1 MSEHIRLG
9 KVSGFPVSV
18 HWSVLVILWL
28 FTWSLAS
35 TLPHAAPGH
44 SVAAYWLAGAI
55 GAVVLLASLLAHE
68 LTHAVVARRA
78 GFTVSGV
85 TLWML
90 GGIASFGS
98 DAKTPKTEF
107 RVAVSGPATS
117 LMLAAVSA
125 GVAAGLHALGTA
137 PIVVGVVSW
146 LSGINLLLGLFN
158 LLPGAP
164 LDGGRILRAYLW
176 HRHGD
181 PVRAAVGAARG
192 GRILG
197 YILIGLGLLQFVA
210 GALVGGVWM
219 AFLGW
224 FLLTAART
232 EENQVLAR
240 QSLAGVRVADA
251 MTAHPH
257 TAPGWITVEDFIH
270 RYLLGDRHS
279 AYPVEGPDGSITGLI
294 TLTQLRAVAP
304 NARATTLVRDAA
316 IPLHQVPTAAP
327 HEPLT
332 ALLERLSAGGRVLVV
347 GGDHH
352 RNRHHQ
358 TDRRARPRPAPTSHR
373 SPQLTP
379 NADPDHHDPA
389 PNPWNPPAANRT
401 SACYPRCPVSM
412 PYALG
417 WRASASAAQAI
428 ATESRPFCSL
438 TFRWCPRS
446 RIHAT

>member
-1 MSEHIRLG
+1 MSEHIGLG

-35 TLPHAAPGH
+35 TLPHAAPGY
-44 SVAAYWLAGAI
+44 STAAYWLGGVI

-78 GFTVSGV
+78 GITVSGV

-90 GGIASFGS
+90 GGIASLGS
-98 DAKTPKTEF
+98 EAKTPKTEF
-107 RVAVSGPATS
+107 RVAVSGPVTS
-117 LMLAAVSA
+117 LALAALFA
-125 GVAAGLHALGTA
+125 GAAAGLHAFGVA
-137 PIVVGVVSW
+137 PIVVGVASW

-176 HRHGD
+176 RRHGD

-197 YILIGLGLLQFVA
+197 FILIGLGLLQFVV
-210 GALVGGVWM
+210 GSLVGGVWM
-219 AFLGW
+219 AFIGW

-232 EENQVLAR
+232 EEHQVLAR

-251 MTAHPH
+251 MTAHPR

-304 NARATTLVRDAA
+304 EARATTLVRDAA

-332 ALLERLSAGGRVLVV
+332 ALLERLAPNTGARVLVV
-347 GGDHH
+347 DAGHVVGIITA
-352 RNRHHQ
+352 
-358 TDRRARPRPAPTSHR
+358 TDVARLIDVRGLDLPRPATG
-373 SPQLTP
+373 Q
-379 NADPDHHDPA
+379 
-389 PNPWNPPAANRT
+389 
-401 SACYPRCPVSM
+401 
-412 PYALG
+412 PY
-417 WRASASAAQAI
+417 
-428 ATESRPFCSL
+428 
-438 TFRWCPRS
+438 
-446 RIHAT
+446 

>member
-1 MSEHIRLG
+1 MSEHIRLA

-35 TLPHAAPGH
+35 SLPRAAPGH
-44 SVAAYWLAGAI
+44 SAGAYWLAGVI

-68 LTHAVVARRA
+68 LSHAVVARRA
-78 GFTVSGV
+78 GIKVSGV

-90 GGIASFGS
+90 GGIASLGS
-98 DAKTPKTEF
+98 EAKTPKTEF
-107 RVAVSGPATS
+107 RVAVSGPVTS
-117 LMLAAVSA
+117 LTLAAVFA
-125 GVAAGLHALGTA
+125 GVAAGLHALGVA
-137 PIVVGVVSW
+137 PIVVGVAWW

-176 HRHGD
+176 RRHGD
-181 PVRAAVGAARG
+181 PVRAAVGAARA

-197 YILIGLGLLQFVA
+197 FTLIGLGLLELVT
-210 GALVGGVWM
+210 GALVSGVWM
-219 AFLGW
+219 AFIGW

-232 EENQVLAR
+232 EETQVLTR

-257 TAPGWITVEDFIH
+257 TAPGGISVEDFIH

-294 TLTQLRAVAP
+294 TLAQLRGVAP

-332 ALLERLSAGGRVLVV
+332 ALLERLAPKAGNRALVV
-347 GGDHH
+347 DAGHVVGIITA
-352 RNRHHQ
+352 
-358 TDRRARPRPAPTSHR
+358 TDITRLIDVRGLDLPRPAAGHSH
-373 SPQLTP
+373 
-379 NADPDHHDPA
+379 
-389 PNPWNPPAANRT
+389 
-401 SACYPRCPVSM
+401 
-412 PYALG
+412 
-417 WRASASAAQAI
+417 
-428 ATESRPFCSL
+428 
-438 TFRWCPRS
+438 
-446 RIHAT
+446 

>member
-1 MSEHIRLG
+1 MSEHVRLG

-35 TLPHAAPGH
+35 TLPHVAPGH
-44 SVAAYWLAGAI
+44 SAAAYWLAGAI
-55 GAVVLLASLLAHE
+55 GAVLLLASLLAHE

-78 GFTVSGV
+78 GITVSGV

-90 GGIASFGS
+90 GGIASLGS

-107 RVAVSGPATS
+107 RVAVSGPGTS
-117 LMLAAVSA
+117 LALAALFA
-125 GVAAGLHALGTA
+125 GAATGLHAFGAA
-137 PIVVGVVSW
+137 PIVVGVASW

-158 LLPGAP
+158 LLPGTP

-197 YILIGLGLLQFVA
+197 FILIGLGLLQFVA
-210 GALVGGVWM
+210 GSLVGGVWM
-219 AFLGW
+219 AFIGW

-240 QSLAGVRVADA
+240 QSLAGVCVADA
-251 MTAHPH
+251 MTAHPR
-257 TAPGWITVEDFIH
+257 TAAGWITVEDFIH

-279 AYPVEGPDGSITGLI
+279 AYPVEDPDGSITGLI

-304 NARATTLVRDAA
+304 EARATTLVRDAA

-332 ALLERLSAGGRVLVV
+332 ALLERLAPNTGARVLVV
-347 GGDHH
+347 DAGHVVGIITA
-352 RNRHHQ
+352 
-358 TDRRARPRPAPTSHR
+358 TDVARLIDVRG
-373 SPQLTP
+373 L
-379 NADPDHHDPA
+379 D
-389 PNPWNPPAANRT
+389 
-401 SACYPRCPVSM
+401 
-412 PYALG
+412 L
-417 WRASASAAQAI
+417 
-428 ATESRPFCSL
+428 
-438 TFRWCPRS
+438 PRS
-446 RIHAT
+446 ATGQPY

>member
-1 MSEHIRLG
+1 M
-9 KVSGFPVSV
+9 
-18 HWSVLVILWL
+18 
-28 FTWSLAS
+28 
-35 TLPHAAPGH
+35 
-44 SVAAYWLAGAI
+44 I
-55 GAVVLLASLLAHE
+55 GAVLLLASLLAHE

-78 GFTVSGV
+78 GITVSGV

-90 GGIASFGS
+90 GGIASLGS

-107 RVAVSGPATS
+107 RVAVSGPLTS
-117 LMLAAVSA
+117 LALAALFA
-125 GVAAGLHALGTA
+125 GAAAGLHALGVT
-137 PIVVGVVSW
+137 PIVVGVASW

-158 LLPGAP
+158 LLPGTP

-176 HRHGD
+176 RRHGD

-197 YILIGLGLLQFVA
+197 FILIGLGLLQFVA
-210 GALVGGVWM
+210 GSLVGGVWM
-219 AFLGW
+219 AFIGW

-251 MTAHPH
+251 MTAHPR
-257 TAPGWITVEDFIH
+257 TAAGWITVEDFIH

-304 NARATTLVRDAA
+304 DARATTLVRDAA
-316 IPLHQVPTAAP
+316 IPLHQVPTAEP

-332 ALLERLSAGGRVLVV
+332 ALVERLTPNTGARVLVV
-347 GGDHH
+347 DAGHVVGIITA
-352 RNRHHQ
+352 
-358 TDRRARPRPAPTSHR
+358 TDIARLIDVRGLDLPRPAAGHPTD
-373 SPQLTP
+373 P
-379 NADPDHHDPA
+379 NADPDHHDQA
-389 PNPWNPPAANRT
+389 PNQRNPPAAKRT

-417 WRASASAAQAI
+417 WRASVSATQAI

-446 RIHAT
+446 RIHAA